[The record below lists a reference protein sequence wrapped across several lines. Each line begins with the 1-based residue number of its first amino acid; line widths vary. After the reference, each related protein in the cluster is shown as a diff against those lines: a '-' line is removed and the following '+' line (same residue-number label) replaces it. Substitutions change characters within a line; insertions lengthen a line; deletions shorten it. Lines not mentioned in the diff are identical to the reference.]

1 MCTSSAR
8 LLALVTVA
16 ESLDETGRKNTMTIE
31 RQEDDC
37 DKSDMRSLCYV
48 HFPPQSPLCVMCG
61 CVREGAGGRGP
72 YAPIMTFKSVEDEE
86 ETTMKE
92 VRRGVGDL
100 SSWQTD
106 GVLFFF
112 CSRCRRPDFIYDM
125 FINDDDDDDA
135 HVDDGGVRG
144 VMGWTWEI
152 SWMVVAFGARA
163 IWLTLGDHFI
173 RSMMRAN
180 ATWWAGGEL

>member
-100 SSWQTD
+100 SS
-106 GVLFFF
+106 
-112 CSRCRRPDFIYDM
+112 
-125 FINDDDDDDA
+125 
-135 HVDDGGVRG
+135 
-144 VMGWTWEI
+144 
-152 SWMVVAFGARA
+152 
-163 IWLTLGDHFI
+163 
-173 RSMMRAN
+173 
-180 ATWWAGGEL
+180 